1 MNYILDFNNQM
12 TDQEITEYALD
23 NNITLLKQFN
33 AFEKVYLA
41 SCDVE
46 PSVSESL
53 ISCINDDDNPI
64 SLLSFSVDLTDQP
77 DLESIVT
84 IEEEKDWWK
93 VASIANLDFDQE
105 TYKHPVKGDKC
116 TVYVLDSGIEH
127 THTEFINNDRVQL
140 LHSFTSDF
148 TDTNGHGTALA
159 SVIAG
164 NTCSLTNTNLK
175 IVKIFDN
182 SIATKQSDL
191 VEALNAIMND
201 YYANNKVSSVVNI
214 SWTIPYNEYINNKIQ
229 YMIDNG
235 MLVVCSSGNSG
246 KPIADVTPA
255 CIPDAITVGSYG
267 QNLMPSNFS
276 NYTDPSFISF
286 TANENNYGEID
297 GWAPGELI
305 WAAVLNGTYGY
316 TAGTS
321 ISSAIAS
328 SVLAYN
334 LTLYLNIDTTDV
346 SALVESTWKNI
357 PRLETIKSQ
366 LLFKRTDVMQLEGN
380 YVNSANK
387 IATFI
392 SSSRIVNTANMYKIQ
407 ANTRYITLYAP
418 TAEYTNVYSEELLP
432 DYITITNT
440 GYMEVNY
447 PSITES
453 YIILPDIDFIVTDK
467 EGNTKSNTVKIV
479 IYNQDKTYS
488 QVVDDATLNEN
499 DQLLEILLLSCFWN
513 GSSCQGS
520 CDGGKTCTEI
530 KDECYCL

>member
-305 WAAVLNGTYGY
+305 WAAVLNGNYGY

-346 SALVESTWKNI
+346 PALVESTWKNT

-366 LLFKRTDVMQLEGN
+366 LLFKRTDMMQLEGN

-392 SSSRIVNTANMYKIQ
+392 SSSRIVNTANVYKIQ

-418 TAEYTNVYSEELLP
+418 TAEYTNVYTEELLP

-453 YIILPDIDFIVTDK
+453 YIILPDINFIITDK

-513 GSSCQGS
+513 GSSCEGS
-520 CDGGKTCTEI
+520 CKEGFTCTEA
-530 KDECYCL
+530 KSECYCL